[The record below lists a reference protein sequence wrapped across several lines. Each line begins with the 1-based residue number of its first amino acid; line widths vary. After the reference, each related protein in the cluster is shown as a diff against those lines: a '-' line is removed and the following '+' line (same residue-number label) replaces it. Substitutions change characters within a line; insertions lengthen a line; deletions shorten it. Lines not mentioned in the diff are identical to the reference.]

1 MEPIASMAA
10 VRRGNGRGAVA
21 ALFERDVAVGR
32 VVVGGRE
39 LEFDPGGWEG
49 GAALDAAFEG
59 AGEGDEGGGGGA
71 DGGGFFGVGEVGAGG
86 AVAVPGMVLTGWV
99 DGGREREKG
108 GGSLPEI
115 VVEVVGAGFVGFVGE
130 DDAGAAVVV
139 LARGVLD
146 EALLGWAVRH
156 AGVVAGCCV
165 GV

>member
-1 MEPIASMAA
+1 MAA

-59 AGEGDEGGGGGA
+59 AGEGDEGGGGWA

-86 AVAVPGMVLTGWV
+86 AVAVPGCVCWWV
-99 DGGREREKG
+99 DGEGREGRGE
-108 GGSLPEI
+108 GSLPEV

-146 EALLGWAVRH
+146 EALLRWAVRH
-156 AGVVAGCCV
+156 AGVVAGGRV
-165 GV
+165 GVGVGD